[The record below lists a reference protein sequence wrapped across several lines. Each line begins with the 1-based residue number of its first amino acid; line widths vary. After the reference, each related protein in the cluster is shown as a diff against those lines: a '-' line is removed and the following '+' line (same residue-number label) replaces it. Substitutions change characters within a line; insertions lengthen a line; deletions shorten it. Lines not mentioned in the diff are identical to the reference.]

1 MRAVAAVS
9 GAFAAGVLV
18 ATVVTAGVLRAQPA
32 SGAAEPANM
41 VAPVVAATPVV
52 APRPVVQVPGSVQVT
67 RLTDTTFV
75 VVKDQGDAQVVTLFT
90 TEAGLVQKKHSGRF
104 LY

>member
-1 MRAVAAVS
+1 MKVRELAF
-9 GAFAAGVLV
+9 AFAAGVVLSG
-18 ATVVTAGVLRAQPA
+18 VTAAGIVNAQ
-32 SGAAEPANM
+32 SEP
-41 VAPVVAATPVV
+41 AATPAPV
-52 APRPVVQVPGSVQVT
+52 AMPRPVVQTPGSVQVT

>member
-1 MRAVAAVS
+1 MRAKDL
-9 GAFAAGVLV
+9 GIGFAAGLVL
-18 ATVVTAGVLRAQPA
+18 ATVVTARLLQAQPA
-32 SGAAEPANM
+32 PEQPAPTA
-41 VAPVVAATPVV
+41 VA
-52 APRPVVQVPGSVQVT
+52 APRPVTQVPGSVQVT

-90 TEAGLVQKKHSGRF
+90 TEQGLVQKKHAGRF

>member
-1 MRAVAAVS
+1 MKTRELAV
-9 GAFAAGVLV
+9 GFAAGVVL
-18 ATVVTAGVLRAQPA
+18 AGVTAAGIVHAQA
-32 SGAAEPANM
+32 DAT
-41 VAPVVAATPVV
+41 APTPV
-52 APRPVVQVPGSVQVT
+52 AIPKPIVQNPGSIQVT

-90 TEAGLVQKKHSGRF
+90 TESGLVQKKHAGRF

>member
-1 MRAVAAVS
+1 MKTRELAV
-9 GAFAAGVLV
+9 GFAAGVVL
-18 ATVVTAGVLRAQPA
+18 AGVTAAGIVHAQA
-32 SGAAEPANM
+32 DGTAAP
-41 VAPVVAATPVV
+41 PTPVTLPKPTV
-52 APRPVVQVPGSVQVT
+52 HTPGSVQVT

-90 TEAGLVQKKHSGRF
+90 TESGLVQKKHAGRF